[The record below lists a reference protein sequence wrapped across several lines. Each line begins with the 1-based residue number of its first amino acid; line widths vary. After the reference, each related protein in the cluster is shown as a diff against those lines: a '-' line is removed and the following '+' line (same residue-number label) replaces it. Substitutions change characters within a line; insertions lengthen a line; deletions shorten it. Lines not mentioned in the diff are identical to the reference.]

1 MYPLHPLL
9 VDELVEGQA
18 HCADKAVELAV
29 VFRAPYGNV
38 GGLAEH
44 VLAVVSTAYGV
55 IEAAAAVATRDVDR
69 PSVSG
74 AQGVEY
80 VVDQQFETTYLVS
93 VRGVVDM

>member
-18 HCADKAVELAV
+18 HRADKAVELAV
-29 VFRAPYGNV
+29 VFGASYGDV

-44 VLAVVSTAYGV
+44 VLAVVCTAYDV
-55 IEAAAAVATRDVDR
+55 IEATTAVATCDVYR

-74 AQGVEY
+74 AQGVKY
-80 VVDQQFETTYLVS
+80 VVDQQFETAYLVS
-93 VRGVVDM
+93 VGGVVDM